1 MGGAAIFP
9 VQRISGLTRQ
19 SSPSS
24 TPLRAC
30 FDRWYKTE
38 SKIIESSFIPLEPS
52 SRRVSHLANRNK
64 SGQIGINLG
73 DDLMQ
78 KKSSHM
84 TVGNSRAHK
93 RGLDRKFRRGGGVN
107 HRILAKSRLSNLMAI
122 SPHFLPRKSSRKRA
136 SLSQI

>member
-9 VQRISGLTRQ
+9 VQRISGLTKQ

-30 FDRWYKTE
+30 CDRWYKTE

-52 SRRVSHLANRNK
+52 LAKGVTLGKSEQERTDWNQFGRRPNA
-64 SGQIGINLG
+64 
-73 DDLMQ
+73 

-93 RGLDRKFRRGGGVN
+93 RGLDRKFRRGGVN

>member
-9 VQRISGLTRQ
+9 VQRISGLTKQ

-52 SRRVSHLANRNK
+52 
-64 SGQIGINLG
+64 
-73 DDLMQ
+73 
-78 KKSSHM
+78 
-84 TVGNSRAHK
+84 
-93 RGLDRKFRRGGGVN
+93 
-107 HRILAKSRLSNLMAI
+107 LAKGVTLGKSEQERTDWNQFGRRPNAKKEL
-122 SPHFLPRKSSRKRA
+122 PHDGWNFESAQTRVGPKIQARRSEPSDLGKITT
-136 SLSQI
+136 L